1 MVIRMP
7 HTPLPMDIVFL
18 VKLVHDAID
27 RRINQELED
36 QHLTNSQMSV
46 LSYLC
51 RRGEAD
57 TTIRDIQD
65 FLNVSHPTAAGLVR
79 RLEQKGFVHLT
90 TDPRD
95 RRARIVRPDAS
106 VIQNARL
113 EPKPTLH
120 MEERLLQGLSDE
132 ECRQLCSLLMCV
144 YENIK

>member
-1 MVIRMP
+1 MP
-7 HTPLPMDIVFL
+7 HTSLPMDIGFL

-36 QHLTNSQMSV
+36 QRLTNSQLSV
-46 LSYLC
+46 LSFLC
-51 RRGEAD
+51 MRGDAD

-65 FLNVSHPTAAGLVR
+65 FLKVSHPTAAGLVR
-79 RLEQKGFVHLT
+79 RLEQKGFVHLL

-95 RRARIVRPDAS
+95 KRARIVRLDDS
-106 VIQNARL
+106 VISSYQL

-120 MEERLLQGLSDE
+120 MEERLLAGLSDE
-132 ECRQLCSLLMCV
+132 ERRQLCALLMRV